1 MYENLLRSLPDDLI
15 RSMETLVRCPGCQEK
30 LRPGETLRRARCP
43 RCYDAWV
50 KARPIGVGAQ
60 CAGCDNRRRTQLRHF
75 EVGGPGNAVGA
86 RWIILCHNCA
96 ATAET
101 LKPPP
106 RSVEGLK
113 MRLQRDRRWGDRRAA
128 SVGATSAPPSGVG
141 ERRRTS
147 RRQRDSH
154 EIVDASE
161 LVLEEEDVQVI
172 ELEADF
178 ELAGDLENRLVDI
191 EDVTGIHTRI

>member
-1 MYENLLRSLPDDLI
+1 VYENLRTHLPDDLI
-15 RSMETLVRCPGCQEK
+15 RTMETLVRCPGCHEK

-60 CAGCDNRRRTQLRHF
+60 CAGCDNRRRAQLRHF

-86 RWIILCHNCA
+86 RWVILCHNCV

-113 MRLQRDRRWGDRRAA
+113 MRLARDRRWGDRRAA
-128 SVGATSAPPSGVG
+128 SVGGLSTPPPEG
-141 ERRRTS
+141 ERRRGS
-147 RRQRDSH
+147 RRRSDAR

-161 LVLEEEDVQVI
+161 LVLDEDEVQVI

-178 ELAGDLENRLVDI
+178 ELLDGDLEAKLVDI
-191 EDVTGIHTRI
+191 EDVTGIHTRV